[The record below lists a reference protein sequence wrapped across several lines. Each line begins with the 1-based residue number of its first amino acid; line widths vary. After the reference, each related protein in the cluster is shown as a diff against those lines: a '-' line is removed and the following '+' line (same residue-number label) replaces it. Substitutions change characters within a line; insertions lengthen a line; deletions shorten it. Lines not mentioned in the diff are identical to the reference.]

1 MSYYDY
7 MNIYTD
13 ICPYC
18 EKETTYYSS
27 PYYIH
32 HCKNCGKWC
41 SQSELKKG
49 IFIEMAH
56 KIIQEKKDEIE
67 QIERNLKEKINIYEE
82 EKEKDIKY
90 TRFDIMEI

>member
-13 ICPYC
+13 ICPHC
-18 EKETTYYSS
+18 EKSTKYFPS
-27 PYYIH
+27 PYYLH
-32 HCKNCGKWC
+32 LCKNCEKWC

-49 IFIEMAH
+49 IIVEVAH
-56 KIIQEKKDEIE
+56 KVIQEKKDEIE

-82 EKEKDIKY
+82 KKKDTKFN
-90 TRFDIMEI
+90 RFDIMEI